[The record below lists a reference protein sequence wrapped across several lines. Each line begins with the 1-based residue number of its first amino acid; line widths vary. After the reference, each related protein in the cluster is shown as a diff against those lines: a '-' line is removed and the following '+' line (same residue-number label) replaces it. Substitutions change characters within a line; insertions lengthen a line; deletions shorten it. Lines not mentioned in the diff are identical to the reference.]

1 MNISAAIGLVGAA
14 ISQWRRLRRER
25 KLAELAEQIEEIR
38 LMTSECDMQREYY
51 QGREWEHNGRST
63 IKDKLPSGGK

>member
-1 MNISAAIGLVGAA
+1 MNISAAISFVGAA

-25 KLAELAEQIEEIR
+25 KQADLAERLEEIR
-38 LMTSECDMQREYY
+38 LLSAECDIQREYY
-51 QGREWEHNGRST
+51 QKREWEHNGPKT